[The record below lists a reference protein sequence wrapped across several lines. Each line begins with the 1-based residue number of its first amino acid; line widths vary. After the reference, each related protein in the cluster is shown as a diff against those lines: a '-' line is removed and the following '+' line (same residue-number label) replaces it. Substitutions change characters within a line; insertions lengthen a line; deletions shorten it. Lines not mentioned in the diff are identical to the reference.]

1 VVAEAVVVGA
11 GMGGLAAAIRL
22 GAAGRRVIVLEAAD
36 APGGKVG
43 EEAVDGIAFDTGPSL
58 LTLPGVL
65 DDLFRAAGT
74 SLAEELKLRTPDPA
88 FRYHWPDGTTLDL
101 HPDPADTLASIRSK
115 LGGDAAA
122 EYADFIAYALRIWEA
137 AAPHFV
143 FGPAPSLR
151 RIAAIGPAGA
161 AALLRIDPL
170 ARMRGAIE
178 RRVRSPHLRD
188 LFTRFGTYNGSDP
201 RRAPATLNCI
211 AHVELGLGGHGVE
224 GGMAALTRALVHAA
238 ERVGVEMRCGARVTA
253 IECLQGGEVEVRTA
267 EGEVIGCRAVVV
279 NADAAHLLDDLLA
292 DPPARTAAAPSMSG
306 WTAVVRARRRADRPA
321 HAVLFPGRDYLEEFV
336 DIFDRDR
343 PPLEPAVYLCAQ
355 EAAHGRGGWADHEP
369 VFLMANAPAEAAA
382 GVRPGEVWARLR
394 EVVLARARSADLID
408 AYDEIVWERTPGD
421 LARRFPGSRGAIYGT
436 ASNSPLAAFRRP
448 ANRVA
453 PSVYLASGSAHPGGG
468 VPLCLLSGRAAATAA
483 LEDLA

>member
-101 HPDPADTLASIRSK
+101 HPDPADTMASIRST
-115 LGGDAAA
+115 LGGDAAT
-122 EYADFIAYALRIWEA
+122 EYADFLAYARRIWEA

-188 LFTRFGTYNGSDP
+188 LFTRFATYNGSDP

-211 AHVELGLGGHGVE
+211 AHVELGLGGHGVK
-224 GGMAALTRALVHAA
+224 GGMAALTGALLRTA
-238 ERVGVEMRCGARVTA
+238 ERVGVEVRCGERVTA
-253 IECLQGGEVEVRTA
+253 IERADGDVRLRTA
-267 EGEVIGCRAVVV
+267 SGGAHRCRAVVV
-279 NADAAHLLDDLLA
+279 NADAADLLDDLLA
-292 DPPARTAAAPSMSG
+292 DPPVRTAGPPSMSG

-369 VFLMANAPAEAAA
+369 VFLMANAPAEPAA
-382 GVRPGEVWARLR
+382 GVRPGETWARLR

-408 AYDEIVWERTPGD
+408 ADDEIVWERTPGD

-453 PSVYLASGSAHPGGG
+453 PGVYLASGSAHPGGG